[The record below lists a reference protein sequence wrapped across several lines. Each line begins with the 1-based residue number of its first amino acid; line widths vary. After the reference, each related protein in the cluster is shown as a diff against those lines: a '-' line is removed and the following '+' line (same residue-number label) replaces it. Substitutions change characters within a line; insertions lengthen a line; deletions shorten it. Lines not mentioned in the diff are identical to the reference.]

1 VAHPLGGTSPS
12 TDALQRQERTT
23 VVRYVFQ
30 AFARVSEKAA
40 QRGAPE
46 FYSAERVDLHGH
58 SWRQMEEAAA
68 ANLAAR
74 AKAEARIETALRA
87 NAAILRERR
96 AAFDQKQAFTGQRN
110 L

>member
-1 VAHPLGGTSPS
+1 
-12 TDALQRQERTT
+12 
-23 VVRYVFQ
+23 
-30 AFARVSEKAA
+30 
-40 QRGAPE
+40 
-46 FYSAERVDLHGH
+46 
-58 SWRQMEEAAA
+58 MEEAAA
-68 ANLAAR
+68 VNLAAR